1 MPQNMYTKVSLIN
14 PKTFNGMQHYPQQ
27 KRLCD
32 GQNNKP
38 FLSVK
43 LFRLKGQFNTQCYKY
58 TMLLYGIIIETKS
71 FNYSLMRMKAIR
83 EDIVETICLTQ

>member
-1 MPQNMYTKVSLIN
+1 MLYQ
-14 PKTFNGMQHYPQQ
+14 PQQ
-27 KRLCD
+27 KRLTD

-43 LFRLKGQFNTQCYKY
+43 LFRLKGQFNTQCYQY
-58 TMLLYGIIIETKS
+58 TMLVYGIIIETKS
-71 FNYSLMRMKAIR
+71 FNYSLMRIKVIK